1 MTEIRNVCVYGLE
14 QSIKRSALPMM
25 SSFSDD
31 NNLTEND
38 IVRAH
43 KLAKNMPGTGHNNFL
58 KGIIVQFDIKYPE
71 YLSPEMQRY
80 HWFEIVS
87 SMSKMHR
94 LTKMD
99 IGSSVNKYVDPTII
113 EILRQYV
120 NNYNQ
125 DPCYENFMKV
135 LSNCPLGL
143 EKWMSITTNYLQLK
157 TIYFQRKNHKLKEDW
172 GAIINM
178 IENLPYSK
186 LITEYN

>member
-1 MTEIRNVCVYGLE
+1 
-14 QSIKRSALPMM
+14 MM

-71 YLSPEMQRY
+71 YLSPQMQRY

-135 LSNCPLGL
+135 LTY
-143 EKWMSITTNYLQLK
+143 KSIMKKQE
-157 TIYFQRKNHKLKEDW
+157 FQC
-172 GAIINM
+172 
-178 IENLPYSK
+178 S
-186 LITEYN
+186 